1 MELAPGAPLFSR
13 LAYRHESMVELL
25 EDAAGWMEARCDRL
39 RGLTRVHTPS
49 VDEPA
54 LVVLVDELA
63 HLTAYG
69 PDPALR
75 RRATGALSLLL
86 SAGRAPAV
94 TVIGALQDPRK
105 DVVSFRDLFPVRV
118 ALRMVEAQQTKLVL
132 GEGAHDRGAACERI
146 PRSLPGVGYVLLDG
160 QQYPTRVRT
169 AWVSDDDITATAA
182 RHPAPVTPDGPA
194 LTTGQVE
201 VEGQA
206 VNVVPLAPTG
216 ANGTS

>member
-1 MELAPGAPLFSR
+1 
-13 LAYRHESMVELL
+13 
-25 EDAAGWMEARCDRL
+25 
-39 RGLTRVHTPS
+39 
-49 VDEPA
+49 
-54 LVVLVDELA
+54 
-63 HLTAYG
+63 
-69 PDPALR
+69 
-75 RRATGALSLLL
+75 L

-132 GEGAHDRGAACERI
+132 GEGAHDRGAACECI

-169 AWVSDDDITATAA
+169 AWVADDDITATAA
-182 RHPAPVTPDGPA
+182 RHPAPRTPHGQA
-194 LTTGQVE
+194 VTTGPVE
-201 VEGQA
+201 DEGQA
-206 VNVVPLAPTG
+206 VNLVPLAPTG